1 MNRIVISVLEFF
13 KMMRIQFLHSQK
25 WQKRHL
31 LSPSN
36 AAPQLKTLPK
46 NISHSPKTP
55 KESHSPQIPL
65 LASISDHKQ
74 LVYSLQTLSF
84 TAAKL
89 SSSNKISSPRQ
100 EKLPLPV
107 KKHPQKYLFPA
118 EEALPCSYVSHQKKI
133 KMNLCSRI
141 SPCNLT
147 AMPKASPLQKDDPL

>member
-1 MNRIVISVLEFF
+1 
-13 KMMRIQFLHSQK
+13 MMRIQFLHSQK

-118 EEALPCSYVSHQKKI
+118 EEALPCSYVSPQKKK